1 MPLFEVHDWPPSN
14 AFDDARKWGREAL
27 AKKHDQR
34 SAQQLVDLILE
45 SLLSAP
51 IFKLKMDQFRI
62 TEPELIRFKHQLNR
76 LDAGEALQYIT
87 GKAHFLHLEL
97 HVAPGVLIP
106 RPETEELVVLFEKM
120 LPKDAKV
127 IDLATGSACIALALA
142 DRNRGMTVQAMDLS
156 KEALSIA
163 EKNKTDLGLELEL
176 FHGDL
181 LSPDFHLD
189 DQYDGIVSNP
199 PYIPAREKSSM
210 ADHVVKQEP
219 EMALFVPNDQALIFY
234 EVIAKIARTSLKHHG
249 VLCVEIHED
258 YAQEV
263 KGTFIA
269 HGLREVEIHKDL
281 QGKDRMISALNRN

>member
-1 MPLFEVHDWPPSN
+1 MPLFEVHDWPRSN

-27 AKKHDQR
+27 AREQDQR

-51 IFKLKMDQFRI
+51 IFKLKMNQVRL

-106 RPETEELVVLFEKM
+106 RPETEELLVLFEKS
-120 LPKDAKV
+120 LPQNAKV

-156 KEALSIA
+156 EDALTIA
-163 EKNKTDLGLELEL
+163 EKNKTDLGLELEF

-199 PYIPAREKSSM
+199 PYIPEREKSSM

-219 EMALFVPNDQALIFY
+219 EMALFVPNDHVLIFY
-234 EVIAKIARTSLKHHG
+234 EAIARISRKSLKHHG

-258 YAQEV
+258 YAEEV

-269 HGLREVEIHKDL
+269 HGLSEVEIHKDL